1 MSNVVSGTVGALV
14 GAGVLVGGAY
24 ALYRL
29 WKNASGGPGVGLGK
43 GGSSFFGLGGTQ
55 GAPGATSGPGGD
67 AEKPG
72 TGDSPSTTKPG
83 SGSSQ
88 PSPGGGSKPNTG
100 DGGKPG
106 TGGTGTGGATTKD
119 GEHSGSGGVGGGV
132 GGGSGGGVGSG
143 DGSGT
148 SSDSGD
154 GGSSG
159 DEDGGGEDQGSYD
172 PWGGQLIAE
181 NLPPPDISD
190 AKLEKVAATVREL
203 VWSAALETS
212 LPPPLHAF
220 QPELGGLLLFWA
232 DVALHTEYALPPG
245 RLDPDN
251 PTHVPWIN
259 LWLDILALVSLEEK
273 KANADFDTEVED
285 VEGPEACTG
294 TWCGLGSSSESY
306 RALDHHAIERR
317 GARVSTDPLRSLLY
331 RGRLAANGPPCCV
344 SCLLGAPCEKAS
356 EAS

>member
-14 GAGVLVGGAY
+14 GAGVIAGGAY
-24 ALYRL
+24 MLYRL
-29 WKNASGGPGVGLGK
+29 WKNASGGPGVGFGK
-43 GGSSFFGLGGTQ
+43 GGSSFFDLGGTQ
-55 GAPGATSGPGGD
+55 GAPGATDGPGGD

-72 TGDSPSTTKPG
+72 SGDSPDAEKPG
-83 SGSSQ
+83 DGSNQ
-88 PSPGGGSKPNTG
+88 PSSGGGSKPNSG
-100 DGGKPG
+100 DGSKPSSG
-106 TGGTGTGGATTKD
+106 TGGSGGSSSKD
-119 GEHSGSGGVGGGV
+119 GEGKGSGGTGGGV
-132 GGGSGGGVGSG
+132 GGGNGGGVGTG
-143 DGSGT
+143 EGSGT

-159 DEDGGGEDQGSYD
+159 EDGGGEDQGSYD
-172 PWGGQLIAE
+172 PWGGAVIAE
-181 NLPPPDISD
+181 NLSPPDISD
-190 AKLEKVAATVREL
+190 AKLEQVAATVREL

-232 DVALHTEYALPPG
+232 DVALHTEYSLPPG

-285 VEGPEACTG
+285 VDGPQACAG
-294 TWCGLGSSSESY
+294 TWCGLGSSAESY
-306 RALDHHAIERR
+306 RALDRRAIERR
-317 GARVSTDPLRSLLY
+317 GARVSADPLRALLY
-331 RGRLAANGPPCCV
+331 TGAANEPPCCV
-344 SCLLGAPCEKAS
+344 SCLLGAPCEKDAQAS
-356 EAS
+356 